1 MKHQYIKINHL
12 VLFTIFLILSSG
24 YKSVKFNLQ
33 EFARNALEAESENNI
48 DSDDLI
54 FQMKSFFDSYANK
67 LKNSMKG
74 VDKLIIPS
82 NTSVPEIVYSTSYD
96 LDDFKKQT
104 GNFLEDNIQMREK
117 DLKNQRESKQNVEEK
132 YIDLITKNKIL
143 KSRINIANSE
153 NNKMTNDFNE
163 KINLKTS
170 QETELKDF
178 KEKSEKFIFDNYEK
192 LQILKNFTRA
202 YDDKIQKLKFNETVF
217 EDEMKIQNNL
227 EKLKTEI
234 FKSDFETQFIL
245 NLNSSKSDFIIKA
258 IALDDLFKRKRD
270 DIQVQILVAEANIKN
285 KTDTIKN
292 FKREIE
298 NKYLTFDNL
307 NNTVGKLKNI
317 QSDYKN
323 ALRELEETLSRLKS
337 KKSIIEENIAD
348 KKKHANIRKRTIE
361 SILNNLEKKLE
372 NYNVDKIN
380 VNKYRK
386 DITNIN
392 SRLRNMLNRENM
404 IFMKNKIKI

>member
-82 NTSVPEIVYSTSYD
+82 NTSAPEIVYSTSYD

-104 GNFLEDNIQMREK
+104 GNFLDDNIQMREK

-192 LQILKNFTRA
+192 LQILKNYTRA

-258 IALDDLFKRKRD
+258 RALDDLFKRKRD
-270 DIQVQILVAEANIKN
+270 DIQVQISVAEANIKN

-298 NKYLTFDNL
+298 NKYLTFDNV